1 MINIEIDGKQVSV
14 PKGGTV
20 MDGARQLGIYI
31 PHFCYHKKLS
41 IAANCR
47 MCLVQVEKAPKP
59 LPACATFAVEGMK
72 VFSHSEQA
80 VTAQKGVMEFL
91 LINHPLDCPICDQGG
106 ECQLQDL
113 AVGYGAGSSRYEES
127 KRVVVNKNLGPLIS
141 TDMTRCIHCTRCVRF
156 GQEIAGIMELG
167 LAGRGEH
174 AEILSFVGST
184 VDSELSG
191 NMIDICPVGA
201 LVSKPFRYSARTW
214 ELSRRKSISPHCG
227 LGSNLI
233 VQVKNNRVMRVLPRD
248 NEEINE
254 CWLSD
259 KDRFSYEGLNSEDRL
274 TTPMIKHDGQWKECD
289 WKTALEFVSNGFKEI
304 KEKFGSQSIG
314 ALASPHSTLEELF
327 LLQKLIRGLGS
338 ENIDHRIRQSDFSSD
353 KHMNG
358 VPWLGMNITD
368 ISELKAILIIG
379 SSLRKDH
386 PLIAQRIRR
395 AVKEGAELNLI
406 NPVNDDLLTDVVNQ
420 AIIPPSKMV
429 VILTQVLK
437 VIVELKKEKFP
448 DNVKTLLGGVNNIT
462 DTARSIAESLINND
476 PSFIFLGNL
485 AQHHPQYANI
495 HLLTQYIAR
504 FSGAGFGVLGE
515 AANSVGAYLAGAVPM
530 KNSLEV
536 SSSNGRNASQMLG
549 MDAAALTTEPC
560 RAYMLLNLEPELDAY
575 NPQVATKTLGA
586 ADLVVMMSAYKRN
599 VSADVDYAD
608 VMLPIS
614 PFTETSGTFIN
625 TEGRAQNFNGVVT
638 PLGDTRPAWKILR
651 VLGNLLQ
658 LEGFDFDNPEQ
669 VYAEAIPPDSDITK
683 KLDNKLNNFTA
694 NELKQESDNIQ
705 RIAEVPIYQA
715 DLIVR
720 HAESLQLTRDAIEEP
735 VAWMSG
741 NLLEKLGLC
750 AGDKAELKQGEGGA
764 SLRVDCD
771 DKIPPNCIRLVTA
784 HPMTTSLGGMF
795 GDITVK
801 KSDGLR

>member
-14 PKGGTV
+14 PKGGTI

-59 LPACATFAVEGMK
+59 LPACATFVVEGMK
-72 VFSHSEQA
+72 VSSHSEQA
-80 VTAQKGVMEFL
+80 ITAQKGVMEFL

-113 AVGYGAGSSRYEES
+113 AVGYGAGASRYEES
-127 KRVVVNKNLGPLIS
+127 KRVVTNKYLGPLIS

-156 GQEIAGIMELG
+156 GQEVADIMELG
-167 LAGRGEH
+167 MAGRGEH

-191 NMIDICPVGA
+191 NMIDLCPVGA

-233 VQVKNNRVMRVLPRD
+233 VQVKKNRVMRVLPRD

-274 TTPMIKHDGQWKECD
+274 TTPMIKQDSKWQECD
-289 WKTALEFVSNGFKEI
+289 WKTALEFIANGLKEI

-327 LLQKLIRGLGS
+327 LLQKLVRGLGS
-338 ENIDHRIRQSDFSSD
+338 ENIDHRLRQSDFSLD
-353 KHMNG
+353 RHMNG
-358 VPWLGMNITD
+358 VPWLGMNIAD
-368 ISELKAILIIG
+368 ISELKSILIIG
-379 SSLRKDH
+379 SNLRKDH

-395 AVKEGAELNLI
+395 AVKDGAELSLI
-406 NPVNDDLLTDVVNQ
+406 NPVSDDLLTDVANQ
-420 AIIPPSKMV
+420 AIIPPSEMV
-429 VILTQVLK
+429 MMLAQVLK

-448 DNVKTLLGGVNNIT
+448 DNIENMFESINDIT
-462 DTARSIAESLINND
+462 DTARLIAVSLINNN
-476 PSFIFLGNL
+476 SSSVFLGNL
-485 AQHHPQYANI
+485 AQHHPQYADI
-495 HLLTQYIAR
+495 QLLTQYIAK
-504 FSGAGFGVLGE
+504 FSESDFGILGE
-515 AANSVGAYLAGAVPM
+515 AANSVGAYLAGAVPN
-530 KNSLEV
+530 KNLLEA
-536 SSSNGRNASQMLG
+536 SSGNGYNASQMLG
-549 MDAAALTTEPC
+549 MDTTTTAIKPC
-560 RAYMLLNLEPELDAY
+560 RAYILLNLEPELDAY

-586 ADLVVMMSAYKRN
+586 ADLVVMMSAYKKN
-599 VSADVDYAD
+599 TSADTDYAD
-608 VMLPIS
+608 VLLPIS

-625 TEGRAQNFNGVVT
+625 TEGRVQNFNGVVT

-658 LEGFDFDNPEQ
+658 LRGFDFDNPEQ
-669 VYAEAIPPDSDITK
+669 VYAEAIPPDSDIK
-683 KLDNKLNNFTA
+683 KNLDNELNNFTV
-694 NELKQESDNIQ
+694 NKLRQERGGIQ

-715 DLIVR
+715 DPIVR

-750 AGDKAELKQGEGGA
+750 AGDKAELKQGEGVA

-771 DKIPPNCIRLVTA
+771 DKIPPDCIRLVTA
-784 HPMTTSLGGMF
+784 HPMTASLGGMF

-801 KSDGLR
+801 KCDG

>member
-72 VFSHSEQA
+72 VSSHSEQA
-80 VTAQKGVMEFL
+80 ITAQKGVMEFL

-113 AVGYGAGSSRYEES
+113 AVGYGAGASRYEES
-127 KRVVVNKNLGPLIS
+127 KRVVKNKNLGPLIS

-156 GQEIAGIMELG
+156 GQEVADIMELG
-167 LAGRGEH
+167 MAGRGEH
-174 AEILSFVGST
+174 AEILSFVGKT

-191 NMIDICPVGA
+191 NMIDLCPVGA

-233 VQVKNNRVMRVLPRD
+233 VQVKKNRVMRVLPRE

-259 KDRFSYEGLNSEDRL
+259 KDRFSYEGLNSDDRL
-274 TTPMIKHDGQWKECD
+274 TTPMIKHDGEWKECD
-289 WKTALEFVSNGFKEI
+289 WKTALEFITNRLKEI
-304 KEKFGSQSIG
+304 KEKFGPQSIG

-327 LLQKLIRGLGS
+327 LLQKFIRGLGS
-338 ENIDHRIRQSDFSSD
+338 ENIDHRLRQSDFSLD
-353 KHMNG
+353 RHMNG
-358 VPWLGMNITD
+358 VPWLGMSISD
-368 ISELKAILIIG
+368 IPKLKSILIIG

-395 AVKEGAELNLI
+395 AVKSGAELNLV
-406 NPVNDDLLTDVVNQ
+406 NPVNDDLLINVANQ
-420 AIIPPSKMV
+420 AIIPPSEIV
-429 VILTQVLK
+429 VILAQILK
-437 VIVELKKEKFP
+437 VIIELKKEKFP
-448 DNVKTLLGGVNNIT
+448 DNIEKLLESINDIT

-476 PSFIFLGNL
+476 PSSIFLGNL
-485 AQHHPQYANI
+485 AQHHPQYADI
-495 HLLTQYIAR
+495 RLLTQYIAK
-504 FSGAGFGVLGE
+504 FAEADFGILGE
-515 AANSVGAYLAGAVPM
+515 AANSVGAYLVGAIPN
-530 KNSLEV
+530 KNSLEAPYG
-536 SSSNGRNASQMLG
+536 NGYNASEMLG
-549 MDAAALTTEPC
+549 VGSTTPAIKPC
-560 RAYMLLNLEPELDAY
+560 RAYILLNLEPELDSY
-575 NPQVATKTLGA
+575 DPQAATEALGA
-586 ADLVVMMSAYKRN
+586 GDLVVMMSPYKRN
-599 VSADVDYAD
+599 ISVDADYAD
-608 VMLPIS
+608 VILPIS

-625 TEGRAQNFNGVVT
+625 TEGRIQNFNGVVT
-638 PLGDTRPAWKILR
+638 PLGDTRPAWKVLR
-651 VLGNLLQ
+651 VLGNLMQ

-669 VYAEAIPPDSDITK
+669 VYAEAIPSHGEVK
-683 KLDNKLNNFTA
+683 KNLENKLNNFTV
-694 NELKQESDNIQ
+694 NIFKQKSDCIQ

-715 DLIVR
+715 DPIVR
-720 HAESLQLTRDAIEEP
+720 HAESLQLTHDAITEP

-750 AGDKAELKQGEGGA
+750 AGDKAELKQGEGEVL
-764 SLRVDCD
+764 LRVDCD
-771 DKIPPNCIRLVTA
+771 DKVPPNCVRLVTA
-784 HPMTTSLGGMF
+784 HPMTASLGGMF
-795 GDITVK
+795 GDILVK
-801 KSDGLR
+801 KCDG